1 VTLVDERV
9 HLGGGEDFEDG
20 EERGLTQSVGVPA
33 QEDRAADALVPA
45 EVDDG
50 RGDGRD
56 VRLVE
61 GAVEARAAV
70 PRSAEAH
77 GLGGHRG
84 VGNEIVIG
92 VEKRGDVHEILIL
105 GQLASACSHIPT
117 LPNALRGAQLCPRSS
132 CIVDGAEESCQTSR
146 LQQTPPQAAAQSGGS
161 ELVSSSSFVS
171 PPRTS
176 RPLSSDESLSS
187 EDTAPSP

>member
-1 VTLVDERV
+1 
-9 HLGGGEDFEDG
+9 
-20 EERGLTQSVGVPA
+20 

-105 GQLASACSHIPT
+105 GQLASACRHIPT
-117 LPNALRGAQLCPRSS
+117 LPNPLSRAQ
-132 CIVDGAEESCQTSR
+132 
-146 LQQTPPQAAAQSGGS
+146 
-161 ELVSSSSFVS
+161 VSS
-171 PPRTS
+171 RT
-176 RPLSSDESLSS
+176 PCTLYDAEYLFL
-187 EDTAPSP
+187 T